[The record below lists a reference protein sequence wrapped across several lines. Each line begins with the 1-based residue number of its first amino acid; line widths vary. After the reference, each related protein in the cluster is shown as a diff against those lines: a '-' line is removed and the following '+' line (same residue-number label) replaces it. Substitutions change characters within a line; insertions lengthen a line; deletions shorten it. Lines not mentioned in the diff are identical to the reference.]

1 MKIAV
6 VGKGGVGKTTI
17 AGTLARLLA
26 KDGYNVLAV
35 DADPNLNLHISLG
48 IEDSVASKIVP
59 ISENAELIRS
69 RTESSFGAIL
79 RMNPKVD
86 DIVDKFGIIGPDGV
100 KLIVM
105 GTVRAGNSGCLCPE
119 NAFLRALMSHLVV
132 GTKDIVIMDMVA
144 GLEHLGR
151 GTARGV
157 NCMLCIVEP
166 GAKSIIT
173 AKRILKLSKDIG
185 VKNFLAVGNKVKGEE
200 QARLIFKKIEE
211 LGVPTI
217 GYVPYD
223 EAVIKAEITG
233 KALLDYDPSCEA
245 VRAIKELKDK
255 LREKYFHKQ

>member
-26 KDGYNVLAV
+26 RDGYNVLAV
-35 DADPNLNLHISLG
+35 DADPNLNLYMSLG
-48 IEDSVASKIVP
+48 IDESIASKIVP

-69 RTESSFGAIL
+69 RTGSSFGAIL

-86 DIVDKFGIIGPDGV
+86 DIVDRFGIVGPDGV

-105 GTVRAGNSGCLCPE
+105 GTVRAGNSGCMCPE
-119 NAFLRALMSHLVV
+119 NAFLRALMSHLVI
-132 GTKDIVIMDMVA
+132 GTRDIVIMDMVA

-200 QARLIFKKIEE
+200 QARLVFKRIEG
-211 LGVPTI
+211 LGVPVI
-217 GYVPYD
+217 GHVPYD
-223 EAVIKAEITG
+223 EAVIEAEIKG
-233 KALLDYDPSCEA
+233 KALLDYDPDCEA

-255 LREKYFHKQ
+255 LRERSFLT

>member
-26 KDGYNVLAV
+26 RDGYNVLAV

-48 IEDSVASKIVP
+48 IKESTASRIVP
-59 ISENAELIRS
+59 ISENAELIRA
-69 RTESSFGAIL
+69 RTGSSFGAIL

-86 DIVDKFGIIGPDGV
+86 DIVDRFGIVGPDGV

-119 NAFLRALMSHLVV
+119 NAFLRALMSHLVM
-132 GTKDIVIMDMVA
+132 GTKDVVIMDMVA

-157 NCMLCIVEP
+157 NCMLCVVEP

-173 AKRILKLSKDIG
+173 ARRILKLSKDIRI
-185 VKNFLAVGNKVKGEE
+185 KTFLAVGNKVRGEE
-200 QARLIFKKIEE
+200 QTNFIYEKMRE
-211 LGVPTI
+211 LGIPLI
-217 GYVPYD
+217 SCIPYD
-223 EAVIKAEITG
+223 DALVRAEIAG
-233 KALLDYDPSCEA
+233 KAPLDFDPDCNA
-245 VRAIKELKDK
+245 VKAIKELKDR
-255 LREKYFHKQ
+255 LLEIIT